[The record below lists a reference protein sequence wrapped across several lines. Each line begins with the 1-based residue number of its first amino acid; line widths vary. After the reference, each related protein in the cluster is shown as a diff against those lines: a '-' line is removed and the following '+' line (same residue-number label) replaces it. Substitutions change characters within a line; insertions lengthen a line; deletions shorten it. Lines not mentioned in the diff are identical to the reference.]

1 VDGEVV
7 IDLFVE
13 VVAGLEKLHHFK
25 VVLVWIDYLIVDHSR
40 IVQQNFI
47 VILTQTQTHH
57 LGVSLDIVELINI
70 DRIPLII
77 DYIEHP
83 ESFPPPTSLPFNQV
97 TYKSDI
103 FLRQVYCVLL
113 VGVGLA
119 SVDHVFEEAGGGP
132 LVRPVG
138 VGVDVPQK
146 VVVEDVRE
154 RPVAQVVAQP
164 RDRHVVH
171 VPLVYL
177 QLRLLTLQLQ
187 HQLLRYI
194 SRTYTV
200 LEAVVHGCREYVIY
214 TPKLLQ
220 VAESLKLLCVD
231 YVPAKKSQ

>member
-1 VDGEVV
+1 MV

-25 VVLVWIDYLIVDHSR
+25 VVLVWIDYLIVDDSR

-47 VILTQTQTHH
+47 VILSQAQSHH
-57 LGVSLDIVELINI
+57 LSVSLDIVELVNI

-77 DYIEHP
+77 NDIEHP
-83 ESFPPPTSLPFNQV
+83 EPFTPAAGLPFNQV
-97 TYKSDI
+97 ADESDI
-103 FLRQVYCVLL
+103 LLGQVDGVLL

-119 SVDHVFEEAGGGP
+119 AVDHVFEEAGGGP
-132 LVRPVG
+132 LVRPLG

-146 VVVEDVRE
+146 VVVEHVRE

-177 QLRLLTLQLQ
+177 QLRLLSLQLQ
-187 HQLLRYI
+187 HQLLRYV
-194 SRTYTV
+194 SRTDTV
-200 LEAVVHGCREYVIY
+200 LKAVVHGRREYIIY

-220 VAESLKLLCVD
+220 VSESLKLLCVD